1 MKRSNRGR
9 PTRKENRHIVWLS
22 TSTFKIWKERKIA
35 LGFKN
40 STHSEFAEALLHGK
54 ALQGVAE
61 WSAKTSRS
69 IGEGDL
75 RKRARSSAAISVSA
89 LFHVSSVEIIVDT
102 NNC

>member
-9 PTRKENRHIVWLS
+9 PPRKEGRHIVWLS
-22 TSTFKIWKERKIA
+22 TLTFKIWKERKIA
-35 LGFKN
+35 FGFKN

-61 WSAKTSRS
+61 WSASSKTSHS

-75 RKRARSSAAISVSA
+75 RKRARSSADVGVRLIPCK
-89 LFHVSSVEIIVDT
+89 L
-102 NNC
+102 C

>member
-9 PTRKENRHIVWLS
+9 PPRKEGRHIVWLS

-35 LGFKN
+35 FGFKN

-61 WSAKTSRS
+61 WSASSKTSHS
-69 IGEGDL
+69 IGEGAGDL
-75 RKRARSSAAISVSA
+75 RKRARSSADIGVSPIPCK
-89 LFHVSSVEIIVDT
+89 F
-102 NNC
+102 C